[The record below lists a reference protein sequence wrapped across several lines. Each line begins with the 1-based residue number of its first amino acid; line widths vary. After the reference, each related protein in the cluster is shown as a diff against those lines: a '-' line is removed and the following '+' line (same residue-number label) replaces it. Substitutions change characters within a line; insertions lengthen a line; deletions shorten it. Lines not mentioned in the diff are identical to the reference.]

1 MTDLPL
7 VSIVTPSFNQAQFLE
22 QTILSVLNQDY
33 PNIEYLVVD
42 GGSTDGSVEI
52 IQRYSDR
59 LDWWVSEKDRGQADG
74 INKGLARARGK
85 YVAWLNSDDFFLPG
99 AVRQAVALLE
109 QHPELAFV
117 HGDLQ
122 VVDENGKV
130 INVLTYGD
138 WGVRGL
144 MAFKIIGQPA
154 VFMRRSALEQAGLL
168 DLSYHFLL
176 DHQLWLRLALQG
188 GTLYQPT
195 LWAGEH
201 VHAAS
206 KNTAQAAQFG
216 QEAFRIVEWMKSEPA
231 FTPHLAG
238 NLRKVQAGAERL
250 NAFYLLDAGQYRA
263 SFRSYWRAFR
273 LNPAAVQPD
282 WYRMLYALFAPLG
295 LEKFKEAYLRKHRE
309 RFSSKNNTEG
319 DL

>member
-7 VSIVTPSFNQAQFLE
+7 VSIVTPSFNQAKFLE
-22 QTILSVLNQDY
+22 QTIQSVLNQDY

-52 IQRYSDR
+52 IQRYSGR
-59 LDWWVSEKDRGQADG
+59 LAWWVSEEDHGQADG

-85 YVAWLNSDDFFLPG
+85 YVAWLNSDDYYLPG
-99 AVRQAVALLE
+99 AVLQAVALLE

-122 VVDENGKV
+122 VVDESGKV
-130 INVLTYGD
+130 INVLTYGN

-154 VFMRRSALEQAGLL
+154 VFMRHSALEQAGLL

-176 DHQLWLRLALQG
+176 DHQLWLRLSLQG
-188 GTLYQPT
+188 NTLYHPT

-216 QEAFRIVEWMKSEPA
+216 QEAYRIVEWMKNVPA
-231 FTPHLAG
+231 FAPQLAG

-250 NAFYLLDAGQYRA
+250 NAFYLLEAGQYQA
-263 SFRSYWRAFR
+263 SFRSYWRAFW
-273 LNPAAVQPD
+273 LHPNAVLSD

-295 LEKFKEAYLRKHRE
+295 LEIWKESYLRKRRE